1 MAAVA
6 LDACG
11 GAQSDLVGKF
21 TCAICLGVLVR
32 ARPEV
37 KSVVRACLAA
47 DARQRTA
54 CCSRCR

>member
-32 ARPEV
+32 FGPAERCARVP
-37 KSVVRACLAA
+37 R
-47 DARQRTA
+47 R
-54 CCSRCR
+54 